1 MIQSKGAR
9 FARSSAAQRRFGV
22 WLAVWMLG
30 LSALWGCGNA
40 EFDQVRGYRDFLK
53 QTEPKLRVM
62 NRVRERL
69 VSAEDVDR
77 MLQLFE
83 DDLVTVVQELHD
95 ATDKQPAPEGRL
107 GDIHGQLKTA
117 MDDYLKATT
126 ALVVRI
132 KAAKKGGADEKK
144 LAGELEKAILDW
156 GAKDKEFGDRMTQL
170 VSDLNGY
177 LDKLVRS

>member
-1 MIQSKGAR
+1 MIQSKGASLLGPT
-9 FARSSAAQRRFGV
+9 ASRRQFGV
-22 WLAVWMLG
+22 WLAVVLLG
-30 LSALWGCGNA
+30 LTALWGCGNA

-53 QTEPKLRVM
+53 QTEPKLRSM

-69 VSAEDVDR
+69 VGAEDVDR

-95 ATDKQPAPEGRL
+95 AANGQAAPEGRL

-132 KAAKKGGADEKK
+132 KAAKKAGSDDKK
-144 LAGELEKAILDW
+144 VAAELEKAILEW
-156 GAKDKEFGDRMTQL
+156 GARDKEFGDRMTQL

-177 LDKLVRS
+177 LDKLMRS

>member
-1 MIQSKGAR
+1 MIQSKGASLLK
-9 FARSSAAQRRFGV
+9 RSASRRQLGV
-22 WLAVWMLG
+22 WLAVVLLG
-30 LSALWGCGNA
+30 VTSLWGCSNA

-53 QTEPKLRVM
+53 QTEPKLRSM

-69 VSAEDVDR
+69 VGAEDVDR

-83 DDLVTVVQELHD
+83 DDLVTVVQELQS
-95 ATDKQPAPEGRL
+95 AANAQPAPEGRL

-126 ALVVRI
+126 NLVTRI

-144 LAGELEKAILDW
+144 LAAELEKAILEW